1 MNQEQHELALQEQ
14 VECEQMEGGARQGRQ
29 REKARACVQVQM
41 SEATTTTTTTT
52 MTVKARIMGETKPDF
67 CSMS

>member
-1 MNQEQHELALQEQ
+1 VGEERA
-14 VECEQMEGGARQGRQ
+14 GGSGPDH
-29 REKARACVQVQM
+29 VQM

-52 MTVKARIMGETKPDF
+52 MTVKARIMGETKARVGDF